1 VNKKELTISVVGG
14 GASGVI
20 LTSQLLEKFAQT
32 SGQRLRIVLIEK
44 SGRFGPGLAYST
56 PLTSHLINMRAHT
69 MGAKKGDPGHFS
81 QWMTR
86 NEATLRKEFPGFSA
100 AGNDYPPRRIFGRY
114 LEDLFQETLEKASR
128 SSIEIQPL
136 QGEVLDLIEKGAW
149 KALVLRDGTVIPSDV
164 IVLAPGNFPPTLF
177 HDLKGVEGYF
187 PYPWPASLLMENITP
202 DAPVCILGA
211 GLSAIDTLFTLLENG
226 HRAKI
231 FFLSRRGF
239 LPKVQGPPSDY
250 TLRFVRLDPIAEQL
264 RKKGKRTLPLEQMAG
279 LFYQEVEA
287 AEGRAIDWLRVFN
300 PRGSITRILEADIEK
315 AQKVPLPYQAAL
327 GATES
332 ITGRLWKLLSREDQ
346 CRFDRDFK
354 TLWTVY
360 RHPMPLVN
368 AKRILDIL
376 KSGQLDILSGCGCV
390 RCCGSSP
397 GFEIVIETRFGIPY
411 ELKIPF
417 LINATG
423 QGQDVTR
430 LEAPL
435 LRNLLAK
442 GFIQPHPGG
451 GIQVD
456 FETSQV
462 LGQGGIAVPGV
473 FAVGEITRGVHFFT
487 NGVVPNMLAADKITD
502 RILEDR

>member
-1 VNKKELTISVVGG
+1 MSKKEMTISVVGG

-20 LTSQLLEKFAQT
+20 LTSQLVEKFPRA
-32 SGQRLRIVLIEK
+32 GGRRLRIILMEK

-56 PLTSHLINMRAHT
+56 PLASHIINMRAHT
-69 MGAKKGDPGHFS
+69 MGAKKEDPGHFS
-81 QWMTR
+81 RWMTR
-86 NEATLRKEFPGFSA
+86 HEASLQKEFPGFSA
-100 AGNDYPPRRIFGRY
+100 AGNDYPPRRIFGQY
-114 LEDLFQETLEKASR
+114 LEDLFRETLEKARR

-136 QGEVLDLIEKGAW
+136 QGEVLDLMEKGSG
-149 KALVLRDGTVIPSDV
+149 KALVLKDGSVIPSDV

-177 HDLKGVEGYF
+177 HDLKGAEGYF
-187 PYPWPASLLMENITP
+187 PYPWPASRLMENIPP

-226 HRAKI
+226 HREKV

-239 LPKVQGPPSDY
+239 LPKVQGPPADY
-250 TLRFVRLDPIAEQL
+250 NLRFVRLDRIEE
-264 RKKGKRTLPLEQMAG
+264 RTLPLEQMAG

-287 AEGRAIDWLRVFN
+287 AEGRAIDWLRLFN
-300 PRGSITRILEADIEK
+300 PTGSMTHILQADIEK
-315 AQKVPLPYQAAL
+315 AQKGPLPYQAAL
-327 GATES
+327 GATEP
-332 ITGRLWKLLSREDQ
+332 IIGRLWSRLSMEDQ

-360 RHPMPLVN
+360 RHPMPVVN
-368 AKRILDIL
+368 AEKILAVL

-390 RCCGSSP
+390 RCCGSAP
-397 GFEIVIETRFGIPY
+397 GFEIVLETRFGIPY
-411 ELKIPF
+411 ELKTPF

-423 QGQDVTR
+423 QGLDVTR
-430 LEAPL
+430 SEDPL
-435 LRNLLAK
+435 LRNLLAR

-462 LGQGGIAVPGV
+462 FGQGGIPVPGV

-487 NGVVPNMLAADKITD
+487 NGVVPNMLAADRITD
-502 RILEDR
+502 